1 MNICNVAR
9 ISFFK
14 SLIVNLK
21 LFGLRGIKLPILVS
35 RKCRIDLHGKV
46 QMAAYSTGQVTIGFG
61 GSKGVVENA
70 YSYFGVAAG
79 ATVVFAGKAGI
90 SAGSSV
96 RVDKGTLRVGKNF
109 STNKNC
115 FIACSK
121 GVTIGNDVTLGWNVN
136 IRDNDGHNIIDVKTS
151 SVSESKP
158 VTIGNHVW
166 LCSYVDVLKG
176 AYIADDNVVAY
187 RSLVTKSFEEKSTLI
202 GGAPAKIIKTGVRW
216 EY

>member
-1 MNICNVAR
+1 MRLSNAINI
-9 ISFFK
+9 SLLK
-14 SLIVNLK
+14 SMYVNLK
-21 LFGLRGIKLPILVS
+21 CFGLKGIKLPILVS

-46 QMAAYSTGQVTIGFG
+46 QLARYSTGQVTIGFG

-79 ATVVFAGKAGI
+79 GTVVFAGKAGI

-96 RVDKGTLRVGKNF
+96 RVDKGMLRVGKNF

-115 FIACSK
+115 FIACSE

-136 IRDNDGHNIIDVKTS
+136 IRDNDGHNIIDVKTNS
-151 SVSESKP
+151 ISESKP

-187 RSLVTKSFEEKSTLI
+187 RSLVTKSFEEKGMLI
-202 GGAPAKIIKTGVRW
+202 GGTPAKIIKTGIRW